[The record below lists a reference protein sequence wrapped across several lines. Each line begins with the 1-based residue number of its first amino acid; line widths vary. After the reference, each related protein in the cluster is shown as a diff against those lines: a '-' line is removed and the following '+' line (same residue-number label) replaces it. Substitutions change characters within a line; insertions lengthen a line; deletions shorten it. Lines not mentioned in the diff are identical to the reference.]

1 MAKQTAHNSGT
12 IAIAKKKRFAAI
24 LICLFI
30 CLATAAVYWQVKDFS
45 FVNYDDNFC
54 VPENYHVQGGLS
66 LENIFWAFTD
76 ATEVTNYWAPLT
88 WLSFILEY
96 EFHGMDSGRY
106 HITNVL
112 FHMANTILL
121 FLFLRRATGSLWRSG
136 FAAALFALHPLHV
149 ESVAWVTERK
159 DVLSTLFWMLT
170 LLCYVAYAENPGT
183 KWYII
188 VLLSFFM
195 GLIAKPMLVTL
206 PFVLLLLD
214 FWPLSRSK
222 FGRTEKAN
230 SGEKASVRYL
240 VLEKISFF
248 FIILI
253 FCVVTFITQQKGG
266 AVKTLEEFPI
276 NLRIANVLVSYIA
289 YIGKMIWPN
298 NLAAIYPHPESL
310 PLWQAAGSGLLL
322 LFISILAVK
331 ILRNYPYFLVGW
343 LWYIGTLVPVIGLV
357 VIGPHGMADRYTYV
371 PLVGLFIIVAWGI
384 PDLVAR
390 WRYRKYFF
398 IISSCLI
405 LFILSMLTFIQIS
418 YWKNSFSLF
427 NRALEVTDNNH
438 RAYCGMGIELVNQ
451 GKLADAIAHYKES
464 IRIKPDYALTHN
476 NLGVAYKKIGETKTA
491 IYHINEAL
499 KIQPDYPKAHNNL
512 GLIMME
518 QGNLAKAIWHFQKSI
533 EIEAL
538 NPKAHC
544 YLAAVLMEQGNISEA
559 VSHLH
564 KALNIKPDYADA
576 HLNLAKAFIKQ
587 NKSALAISHLE
598 KALGDRPD
606 DMEILYTLGVTL
618 VRLGMSGEAVPH
630 FQRISK
636 LKPDAEAHNN
646 LGVALLNFGNVKEA
660 IHHFSE
666 ALRLDPSYETAVDN
680 LKFAIRKL
688 KDADNLKKLK

>member
-183 KWYII
+183 KRYII
-188 VLLSFFM
+188 VLLFFFM
-195 GLIAKPMLVTL
+195 GLMAKPMLVTL

-240 VLEKISFF
+240 VLEKIPFF

-331 ILRNYPYFLVGW
+331 NKRNYPYFLVGW

-357 VIGPHGMADRYTYV
+357 VIGPHGMAD
-371 PLVGLFIIVAWGI
+371 
-384 PDLVAR
+384 
-390 WRYRKYFF
+390 
-398 IISSCLI
+398 
-405 LFILSMLTFIQIS
+405 
-418 YWKNSFSLF
+418 
-427 NRALEVTDNNH
+427 
-438 RAYCGMGIELVNQ
+438 
-451 GKLADAIAHYKES
+451 
-464 IRIKPDYALTHN
+464 
-476 NLGVAYKKIGETKTA
+476 
-491 IYHINEAL
+491 
-499 KIQPDYPKAHNNL
+499 KAHNNL
-512 GLIMME
+512 GLALYKKGHLKE
-518 QGNLAKAIWHFQKSI
+518 AIDHYLQ
-533 EIEAL
+533 AL
-538 NPKAHC
+538 
-544 YLAAVLMEQGNISEA
+544 Q
-559 VSHLH
+559 
-564 KALNIKPDYADA
+564 IKPDYENA
-576 HLNLAKAFIKQ
+576 HHNLGI
-587 NKSALAISHLE
+587 ALAEQGRIEEAIYHYLQ
-598 KALGDRPD
+598 AL
-606 DMEILYTLGVTL
+606 
-618 VRLGMSGEAVPH
+618 
-630 FQRISK
+630 RI
-636 LKPDAEAHNN
+636 KPDNSEAHNN
-646 LGVALLNFGNVKEA
+646 LGVVLFRKGNIEGA
-660 IHHFSE
+660 IASFRE
-666 ALRLDPSYETAVDN
+666 ALVIKPDYTLAN
-680 LKFAIRKL
+680 N
-688 KDADNLKKLK
+688 NLKKTLMIQQQNQ